1 MDGVTYRPK
10 AEVSVNYTR
19 ADAGGPRLGFFSLLF
34 VWNFDWIGL
43 NWLELSEISFLA
55 TFLLSFPFFPPA
67 HDARSQ
73 FRLGYHADFAVYLV
87 CNVTPRYYKS

>member
-43 NWLELSEISFLA
+43 NWRDEIGLDGVGF
-55 TFLLSFPFFPPA
+55 
-67 HDARSQ
+67 DW
-73 FRLGYHADFAVYLV
+73 
-87 CNVTPRYYKS
+87 N

>member
-55 TFLLSFPFFPPA
+55 TFLLSFPFFPLRMTLDHNSA
-67 HDARSQ
+67 LATM
-73 FRLGYHADFAVYLV
+73 LTLLYIWCA
-87 CNVTPRYYKS
+87 T